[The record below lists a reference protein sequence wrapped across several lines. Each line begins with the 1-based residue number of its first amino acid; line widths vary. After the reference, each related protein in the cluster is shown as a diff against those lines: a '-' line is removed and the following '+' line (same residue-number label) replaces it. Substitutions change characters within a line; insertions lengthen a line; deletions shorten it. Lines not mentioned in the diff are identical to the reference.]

1 MIISNLNRTFRTTS
15 EAFNISPVLLR
26 IFGSYTEILCKM
38 GFLYNPSADIKT
50 IIVSDRS
57 YKIRQLEDSTGTEV
71 LLQICGGYV
80 PGMTCVG
87 DSITD
92 DVLKQKSTCMDDV
105 YARDVPSTEEARA

>member
-1 MIISNLNRTFRTTS
+1 
-15 EAFNISPVLLR
+15 
-26 IFGSYTEILCKM
+26 M

-57 YKIRQLEDSTGTEV
+57 YKIHQLEDSPATEV
-71 LLQICGGYV
+71 LLQIRGGYV

-92 DVLKQKSTCMDDV
+92 DVLKEYLPAMDVV
-105 YARDVPSTEEARA
+105 YALKRRGRTLYGFGG